1 MFNEFFQEQWPL
13 FLAVAMIIMMLA
25 YSYFG
30 DKLSG
35 YKSVN
40 TAEAI
45 RLYNDE
51 AYVLDVRSANEFKE
65 GAIANATNISVS
77 ELNGKL
83 GQLPKDKDAP
93 VLVYCLSG
101 ARSARAAGQLVKAGY
116 TQVFNLSGGINAWK
130 NAGLPVGTNKS
141 KKNRKK

>member
-13 FLAVAMIIMMLA
+13 FLAVAMIIMMLV

-65 GAIANATNISVS
+65 GAIGNATNISVG

-83 GQLPKDKDAP
+83 GQLPKDKDTP

-101 ARSARAAGQLVKAGY
+101 GRSARAAGQLVKAGY

-130 NAGLPVGTNKS
+130 NAGLPVETNKS